1 MRVRL
6 FASARPMARLCKAR
20 HVRRCGE
27 RDRCAVDMCMRV
39 RVCVCVCV
47 RSSSTGERLRVR
59 VAADEV

>member
-39 RVCVCVCV
+39 RVCVRVCV